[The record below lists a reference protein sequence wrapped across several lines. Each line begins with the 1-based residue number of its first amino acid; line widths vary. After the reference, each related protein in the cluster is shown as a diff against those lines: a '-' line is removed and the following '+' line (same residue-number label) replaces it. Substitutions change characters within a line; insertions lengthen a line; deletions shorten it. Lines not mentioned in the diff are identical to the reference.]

1 MWPKKSIW
9 EISEQTKNVM
19 RRFKEI
25 YERLRPLI
33 IWLGLTE
40 LAWIGYWLLSS
51 GDATSGYLTTVV
63 VWIAAM
69 LAWMALVI
77 YAGTRGFFLKHSSWL
92 SNLVGSVLA
101 VAFTVVLFGAIGV
114 AREGLQSA
122 ASSMTDVQLV
132 SFHVLRLL
140 AIGAVIK
147 YMQGQLPR
155 HFVILGAMPDFLFAV
170 SAVVIT
176 IFAADGS
183 LGRAF
188 FIVWH
193 SVGMSLFLG
202 AGISMFFS
210 VPSPFRIYH
219 DEPDAS
225 IVFRFPMLLAPNF
238 TVPLFMLAH
247 AFALVKLFTS

>member
-1 MWPKKSIW
+1 
-9 EISEQTKNVM
+9 M

-33 IWLGLTE
+33 VWLGLTE

-51 GDATSGYLTTVV
+51 GDATSGYLTIVV
-63 VWIAAM
+63 VWVVTM
-69 LAWMALVI
+69 LAWLGMTI
-77 YAGTRGFFLKHSSWL
+77 YLGTQGFFLKHSPQL
-92 SNLVGSVLA
+92 SNLVGSMLV
-101 VAFTVVLFGAIGV
+101 VAFTVVLFGTIGV
-114 AREGLQSA
+114 AREGLQTA
-122 ASSMTDVQLV
+122 ASSTTDVQLA

-140 AIGAVIK
+140 AIGAFIK

-155 HFVILGAMPDFLFAV
+155 HFVILGAMPDFLFAM
-170 SAVVIT
+170 SAVAIT

-183 LGRAF
+183 LGRTF

-193 SVGMSLFLG
+193 LVGMSLFLG

-210 VPSPFRIYH
+210 VPSPFRIYYG
-219 DEPDAS
+219 EPDAS

-247 AFALVKLFTS
+247 AFALVKYFTS

>member
-1 MWPKKSIW
+1 
-9 EISEQTKNVM
+9 M

-33 IWLGLTE
+33 VWLGLTE
-40 LAWIGYWLLSS
+40 LAWISYWLLRLGEAS
-51 GDATSGYLTTVV
+51 SGYLATVA

-69 LAWMALVI
+69 LAWMGLVI
-77 YAGTRGFFLKHSSWL
+77 VVGIRGFFLKHSPWL
-92 SNLVGSVLA
+92 SNLVGSLLV
-101 VAFTVVLFGAIGV
+101 VAFTVVLFGATGV

-122 ASSMTDVQLV
+122 ASSVTDVQLV

-155 HFVILGAMPDFLFAV
+155 HFVIIGALPDFLFAV
-170 SAVVIT
+170 SAIAIT

-183 LGRAF
+183 LGRTF

-193 SVGMSLFLG
+193 LVGMSLFLG

-225 IVFRFPMLLAPNF
+225 IVFQFPMLLAPNF